1 MIFKIIFMILWLC
14 NGLVRMLYKLSYKK
28 IEIIKSNN
36 TKREKFLGF
45 IVGIGLML
53 MPMIY
58 ISMA

>member
-14 NGLVRMLYKLSYKK
+14 NGLVRMLYKLRYKK
-28 IEIIKSNN
+28 TEKIKSNN